1 MRRNYVAIA
10 LLMMA
15 IAVAL
20 GAFGAHGLEGKLN
33 DHDMHT
39 WEKATTYWVYVAL
52 SILGIVG
59 FVQNKEDD
67 KKNAQKIL
75 GVNGR
80 IFSGSLIWLLMGAII
95 FSGTLWFVATS
106 NLTWPNLRKL
116 GMITPIGGV
125 FMIVGYCCLG
135 FRIWKMNR

>member
-10 LLMMA
+10 LFMMA

-20 GAFGAHGLEGKLN
+20 GAFGAHGLENKLN

-39 WEKATTYWVYVAL
+39 WEKATGYWVYVAL

-59 FVQNKEDD
+59 FVQNKADD
-67 KKNAQKIL
+67 NDSAQKIL
-75 GVNGR
+75 GMKGR
-80 IFSGSLIWLLMGAII
+80 VFSGSLIWLFLGAVI
-95 FSGTLWFVATS
+95 FSVTLWLVATS
-106 NLTWPNLRKL
+106 NLTWPMLRKL

-125 FMIVGYCCLG
+125 LMIVGYCSLG

>member
-10 LLMMA
+10 LFMMA

-33 DHDMHT
+33 DHDIHT

-67 KKNAQKIL
+67 KNNAQKIL
-75 GVNGR
+75 GMKGR
-80 IFSGSLIWLLMGAII
+80 IFSGSLIWLLMGAVI
-95 FSGTLWFVATS
+95 FSGTLWLVATS
-106 NLTWPNLRKL
+106 NLTWPSLRKL

-125 FMIVGYCCLG
+125 FMIAGYLLTSY
-135 FRIWKMNR
+135 RIFKINR

>member
-10 LLMMA
+10 LFMMA

-20 GAFGAHGLEGKLN
+20 GAFGAHGLEDKLS

-59 FVQNKEDD
+59 FVQNKADD
-67 KKNAQKIL
+67 NDSAQKIL
-75 GVNGR
+75 GMKGR
-80 IFSGSLIWLLMGAII
+80 FFSGSLIWLLLGAVI
-95 FSGTLWFVATS
+95 FSVTLWLVATS
-106 NLTWPNLRKL
+106 NLKWPILRKL

-125 FMIVGYCCLG
+125 LMIVGYCSLG